1 MSNLENEILIPPETK
16 KVKLSNSELIDMLS
30 DLPDCVILHI
40 LSFLNTKD
48 AVRTCVLSVRWK
60 DMWKR
65 VPALILDKSD
75 FGTIKIFAKFV
86 SEVLSL
92 RDSSIALQ
100 SIDFDDNCC
109 LEPRFIKRVV
119 NYAIS
124 NNVQRLGL
132 SARCNIEQIPPNFFS
147 CHTLTYLKLSLYPKS
162 GDDNKTLFPKSFNL
176 PSLTSLCLGNF
187 AFCAGDDGRI
197 EPFSAFNR
205 LNSLVL
211 QGFAV
216 RGALTLC
223 ISSATLVNLTLNNH
237 SFDFFEI
244 EICTPSVCSF
254 AFIGRPYQKI
264 FGRGLSYVKHVDIHA
279 EVSSLD
285 IEPPLLLLSWLLD
298 LDNTKSL
305 TVTAST
311 LQVLFLNSNL
321 LKTEFFSLGN
331 LKLLKVKIKPLMYG
345 FRQRL
350 IEAKL
355 QKIRPRK
362 EAAKLRK
369 SIKAGLEPFAPIPD
383 GIVNFLTQNSP
394 SAEVE
399 IIDCS
404 WR

>member
-1 MSNLENEILIPPETK
+1 MSNSETK
-16 KVKLSNSELIDMLS
+16 IVKLSGSELIDMLS

-48 AVRTCVLSVRWK
+48 AVRTCILSVRWK
-60 DMWKR
+60 DLWKR
-65 VPALILDKSD
+65 LPALILYSSH

-86 SEVLSL
+86 SKVLSL
-92 RDSSIALQ
+92 RDSSVALQ
-100 SIDFDDNCC
+100 SFDFYDNCC
-109 LEPRFIKRVV
+109 LDPRLIKRVV
-119 NYAIS
+119 NYAILH
-124 NNVQRLGL
+124 NVHRLSL
-132 SARCNIEQIPPNFFS
+132 SVHCNIEQIPPSIFS
-147 CHTLTYLKLSLYPKS
+147 CQTLTYLKLSLYPRS
-162 GDDNKTLFPKSFNL
+162 GHENKTLFPKSLDL

-187 AFCAGDDGRI
+187 VFCADDDGRV
-197 EPFSAFNR
+197 EPFSSFDR

-211 QGFAV
+211 QSFTV
-216 RGALTLC
+216 RGGLTLC
-223 ISSATLVNLTLNNH
+223 ISSATLVDLTLINH
-237 SFDFFEI
+237 SYDYFEI
-244 EICTPSVCSF
+244 ELCTPSVCTF
-254 AFIGRPYQKI
+254 AFIGRPHQKV
-264 FGRGLSYVKHVDIHA
+264 FGSGLSYVKHVDIDS
-279 EVSSLD
+279 EVLCFN
-285 IEPPLLLLSWLLD
+285 IQPPLLLLSWLLL

-311 LQVLFLNSNL
+311 LQVLSLNSNL
-321 LKTEFFSLGN
+321 LKTEFLSLGN
-331 LKLLKVKIKPLMYG
+331 LKLLKVKIKPLIYG

-355 QKIRPRK
+355 EKIKPRK

-383 GIVNFLTQNSP
+383 GIVDFLTQNSP